1 MPKPFSV
8 SCASCT
14 AIKELL
20 ELFGKPTQWSTG
32 LSQKPLPGSDRPH
45 VFYLDSMQG
54 LEAILIAL
62 ESAQICNVAII
73 GINPT
78 TLSAGLV
85 LKQRNFK
92 VMLLASGL
100 ETALVQTALQTDAV
114 LRSLERHGL
123 IYHPSPARSLQG
135 SQVHCQSGYCGFVC
149 EGRFI
154 KESEEV
160 GCVVTEGGNVYVDAV
175 IIAET

>member
-1 MPKPFSV
+1 MDIAV
-8 SCASCT
+8 NE
-14 AIKELL
+14 IINQ
-20 ELFGKPTQWSTG
+20 FGNPSQWSTG

-45 VFYLDSMQG
+45 VFHLAGMQG
-54 LEAILIAL
+54 LNTIWGTL
-62 ESAQICNVAII
+62 ESARISNVAII
-73 GINPT
+73 GITPT
-78 TLSAGLV
+78 TLSAGLA

-100 ETALVQTALQTDAV
+100 ETALVQIALQTDNV
-114 LRSLERHGL
+114 SRSLKRHGL
-123 IYHPSPARSLQG
+123 IYHPHPATSLRG
-135 SQVHCQSGYCGFVC
+135 SQVHCQSGYCGFIC